1 MGCRFGWARCSMPG
15 WNGVL
20 PLDKRGGMARL
31 AVRQTWLSINAPP
44 PEIHIRIELKSQPAT
59 GELSL
64 DQS

>member
-1 MGCRFGWARCSMPG
+1 
-15 WNGVL
+15 
-20 PLDKRGGMARL
+20 MARL